1 MSSNQKSKKK
11 NHELSFTKKCIILA
25 NIQNEPDKIL
35 LNTFNFIPLV
45 KLYTAS
51 QKQETFN
58 YTTIKGGLFLFR
70 DKNTLEKNFYLRIYD
85 SKNYSLRFNLE
96 INQDTRKNY
105 IKVEPNFYCFN
116 LKIGCIGFLFASAE
130 EAEQFKALLDAGEQ
144 DQETRDNTEKYN
156 LFPLKDTDDLF
167 LDLIDSLVD
176 ELKKKFEIITLGD
189 KIKEDYHQIVD
200 YLIFSGFLESSQLL
214 GNMEY
219 DKEDNLF
226 NLFVG
231 KKYPKKLFKKMVYNY
246 DMNKLYP
253 LRPICL
259 DYVNIYNKSNYV
271 DLLVGHLINNNKE
284 SIQILKKRKENN
296 MKEKNKK
303 IRESNNRQ
311 LSTAEF
317 SKKRT
322 TTNGGVGIIEEEPD
336 EDDDG
341 GRTTSNSA
349 FGKFFSGLNP
359 FK

>member
-1 MSSNQKSKKK
+1 M
-11 NHELSFTKKCIILA
+11 
-25 NIQNEPDKIL
+25 
-35 LNTFNFIPLV
+35 
-45 KLYTAS
+45 
-51 QKQETFN
+51 
-58 YTTIKGGLFLFR
+58 
-70 DKNTLEKNFYLRIYD
+70 
-85 SKNYSLRFNLE
+85 
-96 INQDTRKNY
+96 
-105 IKVEPNFYCFN
+105 
-116 LKIGCIGFLFASAE
+116 
-130 EAEQFKALLDAGEQ
+130 DAGES

-226 NLFVG
+226 NLFID
-231 KKYPKKLFKKMVYNY
+231 KKYPKKLFKKMFYNY

-303 IRESNNRQ
+303 IRKSISRQ

-317 SKKRT
+317 S
-322 TTNGGVGIIEEEPD
+322 
-336 EDDDG
+336 
-341 GRTTSNSA
+341 
-349 FGKFFSGLNP
+349 
-359 FK
+359 